1 MCPPISA
8 GVAVR
13 ATIAQIARFVM
24 LAMQAGGPIHPPR
37 ARRPTRTTS
46 GCRQG
51 DGDAYRRLIERHQEH
66 VSRILWRFSRDRG
79 VHEELVQDVF
89 VESYLSLNRYRAE
102 APFEHWLTRIATR
115 VGYRYWKEKARR
127 QRMEP
132 FDVREWEK
140 ATDGDG
146 VLQSLEPDQAAELL
160 HRVFEQL
167 SPRDRLVLT
176 LRYLE
181 QCDVVETARRT
192 GWSKT
197 MVKVQTMR
205 ARKRLQKLLERSG
218 LEWNQLTGN
227 RRSSSWRREPV
238 TRGPRRLTWRAAC
251 WGSSRRTGPYRWG
264 SRNACGCGWPPE
276 RRQSRCLRRS
286 RRLCCTRDPRS
297 P

>member
-24 LAMQAGGPIHPPR
+24 LAMQAGRSDPS
-37 ARRPTRTTS
+37 AASTS
-46 GCRQG
+46 ADADDLRLAGQG

-218 LEWNQLTGN
+218 LEWNQ
-227 RRSSSWRREPV
+227 
-238 TRGPRRLTWRAAC
+238 
-251 WGSSRRTGPYRWG
+251 
-264 SRNACGCGWPPE
+264 
-276 RRQSRCLRRS
+276 
-286 RRLCCTRDPRS
+286 
-297 P
+297 